1 MNLWGRCFVCMY
13 SSSNRFHNTRNPN
26 LRVGLQFTFLQDDV
40 GVPLNYRHME
50 GFGVHTYTL
59 INKDGRVTYVKF
71 HWQPAL
77 GALTS
82 QLSYFCI
89 NTGRSSCV
97 LAVSDLTQLLVLIS
111 KTQSMTDQIMHSKRL
126 GARSLYPCQLISVYH
141 NLYRLA

>member
-1 MNLWGRCFVCMY
+1 MWPP
-13 SSSNRFHNTRNPN
+13 SSALHNAGSSH
-26 LRVGLQFTFLQDDV
+26 LCVGLQFTFLQDDV

-82 QLSYFCI
+82 HLSYISHLHRLQPLCA
-89 NTGRSSCV
+89 GVPRPGPG
-97 LAVSDLTQLLVLIS
+97 LLILIS
-111 KTQSMTDQIMHSKRL
+111 NTQIMTDQIRYLERL
-126 GARSLYPCQLISVYH
+126 GAKAQSCQLNPVYEPF
-141 NLYRLA
+141 